1 MSTFLVEIG
10 CEELPA
16 SHCDAALAQAGP
28 LVERLLA
35 ERRLHAASVRALVA
49 PRRIAVIAEG
59 VPAAQAADRLVHRG
73 PPEGVA
79 FAPDGEL
86 TQAGAGFARK
96 HGRAGHEL
104 VRRDGFVFVEADA
117 EALPAADVLPEVVRG
132 LVEGLA
138 FPKHMRW
145 GSQQLRFSRPIRWI
159 ACLHGADV
167 IDVELAGVRSGRSSR
182 GHRFLGGP
190 VELAD
195 ADAYEQALREQHVLV
210 DPAARRAVIEQG
222 LAEHPGWADPGGVL
236 AEVVHLTE
244 WPSVLRGSFPER
256 FLDLPDRVIV
266 TVMQSHQRYLPLL
279 SGDGSPRS
287 HFCFVANSGPAA
299 ERTVVTG
306 NERVVRG
313 RLDDAAFS
321 LDKDL
326 ALGLEGLAS
335 GLGRISYH
343 ARAGSLGDRTARLEA
358 LVALLG
364 ESLHA
369 PADVRE
375 HALVAARLA
384 KADQASRLVGE
395 FAELEGYVGEVYAR
409 RAGLP
414 EEVAVAIGEQYLPDG
429 ARADPPATL
438 TGALVA
444 LADKLDSLATAFG
457 LGEQPT
463 GSRDPYGLRRAA
475 AGVVTIV
482 LGRGLSLD
490 VAAVVL
496 HDLELHGRQGSDMR
510 RAPAEVAAEV
520 VSFVLDRVDAVLDAE
535 GVPTETQRAARGAGG
550 ADPLAHASL
559 ARALH
564 GAGPV
569 LAQARQALER
579 CRRIAQ
585 RAAGDAAPAL
595 SGELL
600 RVEAEVELARAL
612 ALAAP
617 RIADEADLRN
627 FPAALEI
634 ASGLAP
640 AIDRFFADVM
650 VMDDDLAVRANRLR
664 LMIDVVEATRPIGDL
679 SLLPGTSE

>member
-1 MSTFLVEIG
+1 MKTFLIEIG

-16 SHCDAALAQAGP
+16 SHCDAALAQAPGI
-28 LVERLLA
+28 VERLLA
-35 ERRLHAASVRALVA
+35 ERRLAAGSVRALVA

-59 VPAAQAADRLVHRG
+59 VPLAQAADRLVHRG
-73 PPEGVA
+73 PPESVA
-79 FAPDGEL
+79 FAENGEP
-86 TQAGAGFARK
+86 TPAGAGFARK
-96 HGRAGHEL
+96 HGRAAHEL
-104 VRRDGFVFVEADA
+104 IRRDGFVFVEADA

-138 FPKHMRW
+138 FPKNMRW
-145 GSQQLRFSRPIRWI
+145 GTQQLRFSRPIRWL
-159 ACLHGADV
+159 ACLHGADL

-195 ADAYEQALREQHVLV
+195 ADAYEKALLGQFVMV
-210 DPAARRAVIEQG
+210 DPATRFATIEGG

-236 AEVVHLTE
+236 AEVVHLAE
-244 WPSVLRGSFPER
+244 WPTVLRGSFPER
-256 FLDLPDRVIV
+256 FLELPDRVIV

-279 SGDGSPRS
+279 AGDGRPLS
-287 HFCFVANSGPAA
+287 HFCFVANSAEDAA
-299 ERTVVTG
+299 QTVITG

-321 LDKDL
+321 LAKDL
-326 ALGLEGLAS
+326 ELGLEGLAS

-343 ARAGSLGDRTARLEA
+343 ARAGSLGDRAARLEA

-364 ESLHA
+364 DGIHA

-395 FAELEGYVGEVYAR
+395 FAELEGYVGAVYAQ

-414 EEVAVAIGEQYLPDG
+414 EAVSVAIGEQYLPDG
-429 ARADPPATL
+429 AAAAPPATL
-438 TGALVA
+438 PGALVA

-482 LGRGLSLD
+482 LHRNLSLD
-490 VAAVVL
+490 IAGLVA
-496 HDLELHGRQGSDMR
+496 HDLELHVRQGSDIQR
-510 RAPAEVAAEV
+510 PAADVATEV
-520 VSFVLDRVDAVLDAE
+520 VSFVLDRVDAALDAE
-535 GVPTETQRAARGAGG
+535 GIPTETLRAARGADGV
-550 ADPLAHASL
+550 DPLAHAAL

-564 GAGPV
+564 RAGPV

-585 RAAGDAAPAL
+585 RAADDAAPAL
-595 SGELL
+595 DPGLL
-600 RVEAEVELARAL
+600 QVEAEVELARQL
-612 ALAAP
+612 VLAAP
-617 RIADEADLRN
+617 RIADEAELRN
-627 FPAALEI
+627 YPGALEV
-634 ASGLAP
+634 ASELAP

-664 LMIDVVEATRPIGDL
+664 LMIDVVDATRPIGDL
-679 SLLPGTSE
+679 SLLPGPSG

>member
-1 MSTFLVEIG
+1 MRTLLVEIG

-16 SHCDAALAQAGP
+16 SHCDAALAQAPGI
-28 LVERLLA
+28 VERLLA
-35 ERRLHAASVRALVA
+35 ERRLAAGSVRALVA

-59 VPAAQAADRLVHRG
+59 VPLAQAADRLVHRG
-73 PPEGVA
+73 PPETVA
-79 FAPDGEL
+79 FAENGEP
-86 TQAGAGFARK
+86 TPAGAGFARK
-96 HGRAGHEL
+96 HGRAAHEL
-104 VRRDGFVFVEADA
+104 IRRDGFVFVEADA
-117 EALPAADVLPEVVRG
+117 EALPAAEVLPEVVRG

-138 FPKHMRW
+138 FPKNMRW
-145 GSQQLRFSRPIRWI
+145 GTQQLRFSRPIRWL

-195 ADAYEQALREQHVLV
+195 ADSYEAALLGQFVMV
-210 DPAARRAVIEQG
+210 DPARRYGAIEDG
-222 LAEHPGWADPGGVL
+222 LAEYPGWADPGGVL
-236 AEVVHLTE
+236 AEVVHLAE
-244 WPSVLRGSFPER
+244 WPTVLRGSFPER
-256 FLDLPDRVIV
+256 FLELPDRVIV

-279 SGDGSPRS
+279 ADDGRPLS
-287 HFCFVANSGPAA
+287 HFCFVANSAEDAA
-299 ERTVVTG
+299 QTVITG

-321 LDKDL
+321 LAKDL
-326 ALGLEGLAS
+326 ELGLEGLAS

-343 ARAGSLGDRTARLEA
+343 ARGGSLGDRTGRLEA

-364 ESLHA
+364 DAIHA

-395 FAELEGYVGEVYAR
+395 FAELEGYVGAVYAR

-414 EEVAVAIGEQYLPDG
+414 EAVAVAIGEQYLPDG
-429 ARADPPATL
+429 AAAAPPGSL
-438 TGALVA
+438 PGALVA

-482 LGRGLSLD
+482 LDRNLSLD
-490 VAAVVL
+490 IAALVA
-496 HDLELHGRQGSDMR
+496 HDLELHARQGSDVR
-510 RAPAEVAAEV
+510 RNGVAAEV
-520 VSFVLDRVDAVLDAE
+520 VSFVLDRVDAALDAE
-535 GVPTETQRAARGAGG
+535 GIPTETLRAARGAD
-550 ADPLAHASL
+550 AVDPLAHAAL

-564 GAGPV
+564 RAGPV

-585 RAAGDAAPAL
+585 RAADDAAPVL
-595 SGELL
+595 DPRLL
-600 RVEAEVELARAL
+600 RVEAEVELSRQL
-612 ALAAP
+612 VLAAP
-617 RIADEADLRN
+617 RIADEADVRN
-627 FPAALEI
+627 YPGALEV

-664 LMIDVVEATRPIGDL
+664 LMIDVVDATRPIGDL
-679 SLLPGTSE
+679 SLLPGPSG

>member
-1 MSTFLVEIG
+1 MSTFLIEIG

-16 SHCDAALAQAGP
+16 SHCDAALAQAPG

-35 ERRLHAASVRALVA
+35 ERRLTATSVRALVA

-73 PPEGVA
+73 PPESVA

-86 TQAGAGFARK
+86 TKAGAGFARK
-96 HGRAGHEL
+96 HGRPGHEL
-104 VRRDGFVFVEADA
+104 IRRDGFVFVEADA
-117 EALPAADVLPEVVRG
+117 VTRPASEVLPEVVRG

-138 FPKHMRW
+138 FPKNMRW
-145 GSQQLRFSRPIRWI
+145 GSETLRFSRPIRWI
-159 ACLHGADV
+159 ACLHGTDV

-195 ADAYEQALREQHVLV
+195 ADAYERALLASFVRV
-210 DPAARRAVIEQG
+210 DPASRLQVIEAG

-236 AEVVHLTE
+236 AEVLHLTE
-244 WPSVLRGSFPER
+244 WPSVLRGSFPEQ
-256 FLDLPDRVIV
+256 FLELPDRVIV

-279 SGDGSPRS
+279 ADDGRPLS
-287 HFCFVANSGPAA
+287 HFCFVANSGPEAA
-299 ERTVVTG
+299 ETVITG

-321 LDKDL
+321 LAKDL
-326 ALGLEGLAS
+326 ELGLEGLAS

-364 ESLHA
+364 AAVHA
-369 PADVRE
+369 PADERE

-395 FAELEGYVGEVYAR
+395 FAELEGYVGAVYAR

-414 EEVAVAIGEQYLPDG
+414 EPVARAIGEQYLPDG
-429 ARADPPATL
+429 ARAAPPETL
-438 TGALVA
+438 PGALVA

-475 AGVVTIV
+475 AGIVTIV
-482 LGRGLSLD
+482 LGRKLSLD
-490 VAAVVL
+490 LSAIVL
-496 HDLELHGRQGSDMR
+496 HDLELHHRQQSDMQR
-510 RAPAEVAAEV
+510 SPADVAAEV
-520 VSFVLDRVDAVLDAE
+520 VSFVLDRVDAALDAE
-535 GVPTETQRAARGAGG
+535 GIPTETLRAARAAEGS
-550 ADPLAHASL
+550 DPLAHAAL

-579 CRRIAQ
+579 CRRIAV
-585 RAAGDAAPAL
+585 RAAEDAAPAL
-595 SGELL
+595 DLTLL
-600 RVEAEVELARAL
+600 RVEAEVELARL
-612 ALAAP
+612 VVLVGP
-617 RIADEADLRN
+617 RIADEAAIRN

-664 LMIDVVEATRPIGDL
+664 LMIDVVDATRPIGDL
-679 SLLPGTSE
+679 SLLPGRDG